1 MSVDPETS
9 PPDAQ
14 IPRPFSVTLLAL
26 GVLTIAALN
35 ITRSI
40 EALALRDFLSE
51 FPAVPV
57 LYLVLSGLIWG
68 ALALPLVWGLW
79 SGKRWALRYTIA
91 FALAY
96 TAFFW
101 VDRLWIG
108 AHNPERNF
116 PFVAG
121 INLILLLLTWWS
133 LSRRK
138 ARSFFGDRYE

>member
-1 MSVDPETS
+1 MSVDPEIS

-40 EALALRDFLSE
+40 ETIVFRDFLSE

-57 LYLVLSGLIWG
+57 LYLTLSGLFWG
-68 ALALPLVWGLW
+68 AAAIPLVWGLFT
-79 SGKRWALRYTIA
+79 GKGWALRYT
-91 FALAY
+91 FFFSLAY
-96 TAFFW
+96 TAYFW
-101 VDRLWIG
+101 VDRLWLA
-108 AHNPERNF
+108 AHTQERNI

-121 INLILLLLTWWS
+121 INLFLLLFTWWI

-138 ARSFFGDRYE
+138 ARSFFGDLYE